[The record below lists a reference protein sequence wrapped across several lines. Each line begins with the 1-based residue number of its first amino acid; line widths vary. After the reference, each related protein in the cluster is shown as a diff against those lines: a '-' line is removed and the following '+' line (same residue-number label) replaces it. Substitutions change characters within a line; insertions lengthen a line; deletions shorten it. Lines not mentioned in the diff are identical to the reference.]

1 MERREYIVSLNSG
14 VDYNQFWNDME
25 TTTNQHPYV
34 PDHSVDIVNE
44 RPGSTRSCHYALTD
58 QEATTL
64 RNDPRVYAVE
74 IPPDQRD
81 DIQIGT
87 STIVQHG
94 DFTKTTSST
103 GAYINW
109 GLRRC
114 INYTNPYAVN
124 GTVTGAYTY
133 VNDGTGVDV
142 VIQDSGIQADH
153 PEFFDEFGVT
163 RVQDIDWYTESGLPG
178 TQSSFHYRD
187 FDGHGTHCAGIAA
200 GKNHGWAKNS
210 RIYSLKVRGLEGSGD
225 IDAGTGLGSGIP
237 ISDCFDV
244 IKEWHNNKPIEAT
257 GYKRP
262 TVVNM
267 SWGYSGAYVNI
278 NGGNYRGSN
287 WSGLSKNTGYGM
299 TGNLSGGFYR
309 FPVRVGS
316 VDSDVQEMVDAGII
330 VCIAAGNSYHK
341 IDVAGGLDYNNYFN
355 GSGEVRYYHRGMS
368 PFSEDAVI
376 VASTDSTL
384 QDGFDK
390 DWDQKSTFSNSGPA
404 IHVYAPGSNIM
415 SSTSNTN
422 NKLGVT
428 NYFYPSFKQVNISG
442 TSMASPQVAGVAALY
457 LQDNPGDDGA
467 TFKTWL
473 SSLNDPFN
481 PRVYYGSGFNNDY
494 TNQRSLWGGGQTFL
508 YWPFADP
515 GAAPEGPRTTRVSG
529 PISFKGPVN
538 IRFK

>member
-1 MERREYIVSLNSG
+1 MERREYIVALNGG
-14 VDYNQFWNDME
+14 VDYAQFWQEME

-64 RNDPRVYAVE
+64 RNDPRVYTVE

-81 DIQIGT
+81 DIQIGFRT
-87 STIVQHG
+87 VQHG

-114 INYTNPYAVN
+114 IDYTNPYIAN
-124 GTVTGAYTY
+124 GTVAGAYNY
-133 VNDGTGVDV
+133 VNDGTGVDI

-153 PEFFDEFGVT
+153 PEFFDQSGTT
-163 RVQDIDWYTESGLPG
+163 RVQQINWYTASGLPG
-178 TQSSFHYRD
+178 TQSAFHYRD
-187 FDGHGTHCAGIAA
+187 YHGHGTHCAGIAA
-200 GKNHGWAKNS
+200 GKNHGWAKNA
-210 RIYSLKVRGLEGSGD
+210 RIYSLKVSGLEGSGD
-225 IDAGTGLGSGIP
+225 FEPGTGLATGIP
-237 ISDCFDV
+237 VANCFDV
-244 IKEWHNNKPIEAT
+244 IKQWHNNKPIDPET

-267 SWGYSGAYVNI
+267 SWGYSGAYINI

-287 WSGLSKNTGYGM
+287 WSGTSRRTDYGM
-299 TGNLSGGFYR
+299 TGNLSSGFYR
-309 FPVRVGS
+309 HPARVGS

-341 IDVAGGLDYNNYFN
+341 IDVLGGLDYNNYFN
-355 GSGEVRYYHRGMS
+355 GSGGATYYHRGMS
-368 PFSEDAVI
+368 PYSEYAI
-376 VASTDSTL
+376 SVASVDS
-384 QDGFDK
+384 
-390 DWDQKSTFSNSGPA
+390 DWYGSREYKSSFSNHGPA
-404 IHVYAPGSNIM
+404 VTISAPGSNVM
-415 SSTSNTN
+415 SACSNTN
-422 NKLGVT
+422 QLVGVA

-457 LQDNPGDDGA
+457 LQSNPGYSPA
-467 TFKTWL
+467 SVKSWL
-473 SSLNDPFN
+473 TSTTN
-481 PRVYYGSGFNNDY
+481 PSQERLYSTGSTVDY
-494 TNQRSLWGGGQTFL
+494 TQTNSLWGGNQNFL
-508 YWPFADP
+508 YWPYSDP
-515 GAAPEGPRTTRVSG
+515 GAAPTGSTTARVSG